1 MRTPYVSPYPIVA
14 AADFANCCK
23 HIGDR
28 VELIGRV
35 VRVANAT
42 EPRSAARCLRVE
54 FGAQLHDMTCL
65 KVWPGSHSNRDATPD
80 ETWVGKWVSAVGL
93 VEPVAQGPEAAQRQ
107 KHISHLDHR
116 TFPAAETD
124 GGRSALSVA
133 FADGARNC
141 DAGWNRQRPDRSG
154 RSGARDAPEACSHE
168 AGAAVEHAT
177 SSRSGRSSRQ
187 PATVAAPPKVRRRQP
202 APSAAAKSSPRR
214 RSPARSIPEGAVP
227 AEGAASARP
236 EAGGLGRTRRPGRTA
251 RLPAVHAGRR
261 STVGGTDD
269 RIRGQSPGCARGGA
283 EAGGQAARD
292 RSRGREQAGVQPAPE
307 DDRPELRNGRRE
319 TGDLARP
326 WTTSASAS
334 CG

>member
-93 VEPVAQGPEAAQRQ
+93 VEPVAQGPAAAQRQ
-107 KHISHLDHR
+107 KHISLSISEPFQLQRLTEAEALYRLRSQTERATATPDGIGSVR
-116 TFPAAETD
+116 TDPVDPEPEMRPRPAVTK
-124 GGRSALSVA
+124 
-133 FADGARNC
+133 
-141 DAGWNRQRPDRSG
+141 
-154 RSGARDAPEACSHE
+154 
-168 AGAAVEHAT
+168 AAQVDVEPKRT
-177 SSRSGRSSRQ
+177 VEPS
-187 PATVAAPPKVRRRQP
+187 PATAAAPPKVPDVSATPRATRTSQPAKRTQPARRRN
-202 APSAAAKSSPRR
+202 PRR
-214 RSPARSIPEGAVP
+214 RCNPPEGATP

-236 EAGGLGRTRRPGRTA
+236 EAGGLGRTRRADGTA
-251 RLPAVHAGRR
+251 RLPAVHAGGR
-261 STVGGTDD
+261 STVGGTED
-269 RIRGQSPGCARGGA
+269 RIRRRSPGCARGGA
-283 EAGGQAARD
+283 EAGGQDRPRPQS
-292 RSRGREQAGVQPAPE
+292 RSRASWCPAGP
-307 DDRPELRNGRRE
+307 
-319 TGDLARP
+319 
-326 WTTSASAS
+326 
-334 CG
+334 